1 MSGEDKNKLDEMFKN
16 ELDNSVNRFDFLE
29 QDWDAMEQMLD
40 ADKKPRG
47 LVYWLPIL
55 SGVAALLIITLGWWY
70 FKTDTAGPKQK
81 VAIHRQKSI
90 QTPAQTLA
98 AAHNNP
104 VNKGNQLNNVPAV
117 VNIPALAGLNM
128 AKKSHHVAINHHTP
142 DAVQPSNVVNKDV
155 TASTNNN
162 VAAATGNNNNNMPKQ
177 GTDSAIVTTNTIAAV
192 GSKTTVNDDNTSN
205 ADVNGS
211 NAKTK
216 RSGLAANNHKG
227 PQFGLTVMVSPDING
242 VKSFRDARVGTNV
255 GMLFTVSFGKLSI
268 STGAAYSKKPYL
280 TDFNNYHT
288 NYTFKTNPESVYA
301 DCRVLDIPLNI
312 DYQVYHKSKNSFS
325 LGTGLSSYLML
336 KERYTYDYE
345 QPYTTGPTS
354 YTVINRNRH
363 ILGVLNLNATYAR
376 QLNSKFSIAAQ
387 PYLKI
392 PLTNIGYSQV
402 RLRSAGVALGLRW
415 NINQSKTP

>member
-29 QDWDAMEQMLD
+29 QDWDAMEQILD

-47 LVYWLPIL
+47 LVYWLPVL
-55 SGVAALLIITLGWWY
+55 SGVAALLVIALGWWY
-70 FKTDTAGPKQK
+70 FKPAPLKPTQK
-81 VAIHRQKSI
+81 IAVHQPKSI
-90 QTPAQTLA
+90 QAPAQTQA
-98 AAHNNP
+98 ATNNNA
-104 VNKGNQLNNVPAV
+104 VDKSNQLNNGRV
-117 VNIPALAGLNM
+117 VNIPALAANI
-128 AKKSHHVAINHHTP
+128 AKKYHDTDVSHHTP
-142 DAVQPSNVVNKDV
+142 DATQSNNV
-155 TASTNNN
+155 TDNNISASTNNN
-162 VAAATGNNNNNMPKQ
+162 NVIAATGNANNNVPKQ
-177 GTDSAIVTTNTIAAV
+177 GTDSAMVTTNTMAAV
-192 GSKTTVNDDNTSN
+192 GSKNAAADDNASN
-205 ADVNGS
+205 AGVNGS
-211 NAKTK
+211 NAKIK
-216 RSGLAANNHKG
+216 RSMLAASNHKG
-227 PQFGLTVMVSPDING
+227 PQFGLTIMVSPDING
-242 VKSFRDARVGTNV
+242 VKSFRNARVGTNI
-255 GMLFTVSFGKLSI
+255 GMLFTVKFGKLSV

-325 LGTGLSSYLML
+325 VGSGLSSYLML

-363 ILGVLNLNATYAR
+363 ILGVLNLNATYAH